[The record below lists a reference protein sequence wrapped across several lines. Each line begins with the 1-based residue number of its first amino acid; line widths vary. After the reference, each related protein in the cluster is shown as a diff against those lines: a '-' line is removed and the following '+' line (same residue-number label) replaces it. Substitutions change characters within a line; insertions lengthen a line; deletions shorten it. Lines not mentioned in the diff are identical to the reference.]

1 MFFSAPSKMVWN
13 GAFQLDPDNL
23 AAKTTVAVTSV
34 YKTVKHKRAPKLKN
48 DSAVIG
54 QIGAISA
61 RSYDRPRGEIFVHKA
76 ILAKH
81 AETQPMG
88 DQAD

>member
-1 MFFSAPSKMVWN
+1 MAWN

-61 RSYDRPRGEIFVHKA
+61 
-76 ILAKH
+76 
-81 AETQPMG
+81 
-88 DQAD
+88 